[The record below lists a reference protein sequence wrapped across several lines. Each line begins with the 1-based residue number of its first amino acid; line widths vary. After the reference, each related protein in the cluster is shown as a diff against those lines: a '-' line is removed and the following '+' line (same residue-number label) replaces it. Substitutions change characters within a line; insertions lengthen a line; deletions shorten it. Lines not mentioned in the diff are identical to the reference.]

1 MSFTD
6 LDFADYEI
14 ILIKKEEIMAA
25 TFKALG
31 QEAKSL
37 VLKGSWM
44 KTRIQVFGGLMDDEG
59 ERIYFCCQKTYFINK
74 SFLQNSSRLE
84 TELPYR
90 FDIGTETSQE

>member
-1 MSFTD
+1 MLFSPLARVFQHLLWQDNIDCHSILLFHLIMSFTD

-37 VLKGSWM
+37 VLKGS
-44 KTRIQVFGGLMDDEG
+44 
-59 ERIYFCCQKTYFINK
+59 
-74 SFLQNSSRLE
+74 
-84 TELPYR
+84 
-90 FDIGTETSQE
+90 